1 MSMSGIMTPSNS
13 TPQQQGTNQMRE
25 WKVSP
30 QEVEAGD
37 CQAHCYCSEL
47 EWMTGLRLFETN
59 W

>member
-1 MSMSGIMTPSNS
+1 MWEVSLKNAHATLQKTMT
-13 TPQQQGTNQMRE
+13 

-47 EWMTGLRLFETN
+47 EWMTWVASF
-59 W
+59 